1 MGNVLNRIKIKP
13 TLFILYILL
22 LSFLFIG
29 CEKPDVLRAHGQHQL
44 TSSALV
50 DADISS
56 DGKYSVILDVKNTVS
71 LWQNS
76 TYSHI
81 KQWPSTMFTHQQYY
95 VMLANNHQW
104 LVVAGK
110 HSVTLISVNGNLK
123 PLTWRVKGFDPD
135 AEISQILINSMG
147 TKVIIGLTEGSIV
160 VVDISNSLKSQFAL
174 HDGPVN
180 HLNFS
185 DNEQKLVSASLDG
198 QVIKWDLASGKVI
211 WSNEQPFRITSLAFD
226 DLSQRLFV
234 SDALNN
240 QTFFSINK
248 GQEISSLSYFERNRY
263 FREAL
268 FLSSAKKLL
277 TSSSKY
283 QISLWDVMSG
293 KEISQ
298 GEIKAYNFGSTVL
311 DFAVNENDDV
321 LTLSSD
327 AVLELW
333 PASLFR

>member
-1 MGNVLNRIKIKP
+1 MGNVLNKMKIYQ
-13 TLFILYILL
+13 TLLFVLTLL
-22 LSFLFIG
+22 LSVLLLG
-29 CEKPDVLRAHGQHQL
+29 CEKPNLLLANEHHQL
-44 TSSALV
+44 TQAAL
-50 DADISS
+50 I
-56 DGKYSVILDVKNTVS
+56 DGDLSNDGQYSVILDIKNNLS

-76 TYSHI
+76 NYTLI
-81 KQWPSTMFTHQQYY
+81 KQWPSSLFPQQQYY
-95 VMLANNHQW
+95 VVLSNNQQW
-104 LVVAGK
+104 LAVAGK
-110 HSVTLISVNGNLK
+110 HSVTLLSVNSKHK
-123 PLTWRVKGFDPD
+123 PLTWEVNGFDRD
-135 AEISQILINSMG
+135 AEISQILINSIG
-147 TKVIIGLTEGSIV
+147 NKVIIGLTEGSVV
-160 VVDISNSLKSQFAL
+160 VVDITNGLRSQFAL

-180 HLNFS
+180 HLIFS

-198 QVIKWDLASGKVI
+198 QAIKWDLASGKVI

-240 QTFFSINK
+240 QTFFSLNK

-263 FREAL
+263 FREAI
-268 FLSSAKKLL
+268 FISGAKKLL

-293 KEISQ
+293 NEISQ

-311 DFAVNENDDV
+311 DFAVNEQNDV
-321 LTLSSD
+321 ITLSSD

-333 PASLFR
+333 PAPLFK